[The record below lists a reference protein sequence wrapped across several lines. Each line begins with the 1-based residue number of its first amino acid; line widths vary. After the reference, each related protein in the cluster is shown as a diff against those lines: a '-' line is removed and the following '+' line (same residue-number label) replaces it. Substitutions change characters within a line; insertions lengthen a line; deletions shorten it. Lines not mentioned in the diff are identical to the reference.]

1 MEQLKQ
7 FLDDSGILAYLN
19 GRGDDAAPVYLVGGA
34 LRDCLIGTVGADL
47 DFIMPEDPTACAKGL
62 AHIFSG
68 TWFMLDKT
76 RNQSRVVFDIDGER
90 FICDFAPFRAPTLE
104 EDLQNRDFTINA
116 LAWPCGAPTITG
128 HIFDPLGGIDDLK
141 TRRLRACSDRSFMED
156 PLRTLKGVRHATCM
170 HLSIESETLNLLR
183 DAVANIDQI
192 APERVRAELAKIFAD
207 DDVTTGI
214 QLLSETG
221 LLAELFGHPA
231 QTESVSLAI
240 ERIGHLETLLA
251 EVSSAESKEL
261 QPALNKD
268 FEEFLHLS
276 SVLKLSTFCRAYR
289 PIALENVLK
298 ALRFSNRT
306 VAFVMDMQSRSLND
320 YLKDLSY
327 LPESTRGQAR
337 WVANLG
343 REPIGVLY
351 MLMAEMLD
359 LQMNIA
365 AISLLPD
372 SFFLH
377 AEEGKLADLVDG
389 NWLCANYQIKPGPVI
404 GRLLKLVEEAEL
416 NGEVATT
423 QEARKWLWDNQKT
436 IDNILLEH
444 L

>member
-1 MEQLKQ
+1 
-7 FLDDSGILAYLN
+7 
-19 GRGDDAAPVYLVGGA
+19 
-34 LRDCLIGTVGADL
+34 
-47 DFIMPEDPTACAKGL
+47 MPK
-62 AHIFSG
+62 
-68 TWFMLDKT
+68 M
-76 RNQSRVVFDIDGER
+76 RVV
-90 FICDFAPFRAPTLE
+90 AHQVP
-104 EDLQNRDFTINA
+104 N
-116 LAWPCGAPTITG
+116 
-128 HIFDPLGGIDDLK
+128 
-141 TRRLRACSDRSFMED
+141 DR
-156 PLRTLKGVRHATCM
+156 
-170 HLSIESETLNLLR
+170 
-183 DAVANIDQI
+183 AVANIDQI

-207 DDVTTGI
+207 DEVTTGI
-214 QLLSETG
+214 QLLSEAG

-251 EVSSAESKEL
+251 EVSSAESKE
-261 QPALNKD
+261 QQMALNKD

-276 SVLKLSTFCRAYR
+276 SVLKLSMFCRAYR

-359 LQMNIA
+359 LQMNVE

-372 SFFLH
+372 SFFQH
-377 AEEGKLADLVDG
+377 AQEGRLADLVDG
-389 NWLCANYQIKPGPVI
+389 NWLCANYQIKAGPVI